1 VQNQA
6 SRKCN
11 GLISSIFS
19 CRTIIQF
26 TDFGCKILSSG
37 HELYANEELNLVIAD
52 LLAIATKLSHERGLS
67 KDFEQICQNLRN
79 MAENLLKR
87 LKGLKI
93 KGKNRVWESLRQAVQ
108 AALSKEEIA
117 ALQNSLSVLREA
129 LETRVLVSLRCVVFL
144 YG

>member
-1 VQNQA
+1 
-6 SRKCN
+6 
-11 GLISSIFS
+11 
-19 CRTIIQF
+19 
-26 TDFGCKILSSG
+26 
-37 HELYANEELNLVIAD
+37 
-52 LLAIATKLSHERGLS
+52 
-67 KDFEQICQNLRN
+67 